1 MMKWT
6 HWILYLI
13 CLPWD
18 LFVAWPVVLLIRLFW
33 GEELRWEKPPPY
45 TREHGGG
52 GGWVLTCKIRK
63 GSFPVT
69 EGTWPKGWYLRTG
82 KDGKKRSWGGTALG
96 HGIFYGANVNR
107 VVRSAGEHTFVK
119 WLRVQAHEHIHVEQA
134 EVAMLRAFIVGLVSG
149 IVLLALGHPLAALF
163 TFLGIW
169 TAGYLMMGVAGWLTA
184 VLRGEPHYW
193 GSTHEESARAQDDA
207 LVE

>member
-1 MMKWT
+1 MKWS
-6 HWILYLI
+6 HWILYVI

-18 LFVAWPVVLLIRLFW
+18 LIVAWPAVLLIRLLW
-33 GEELRWEKPPPY
+33 GEELRWEKPPAY
-45 TREHGGG
+45 TSAHGGG

-69 EGTWPKGWYLRTG
+69 EGVWPKGWYLR
-82 KDGKKRSWGGTALG
+82 KEADGKKHSWGGTSLG
-96 HGIFYGANVNR
+96 HGIFYGANVLR
-107 VVRSAGEHTFVK
+107 MGDK
-119 WLRVQAHEHIHVEQA
+119 WLRVQAHEHVHVEQA
-134 EVAMLRAFIVGLVSG
+134 EVAMLRSFIVGLVSG

-169 TAGYLMMGVAGWLTA
+169 TSGYLMMGVAGWLTA

-193 GSTHEESARAQDDA
+193 GSTHEESARAQDDDLA
-207 LVE
+207 VP